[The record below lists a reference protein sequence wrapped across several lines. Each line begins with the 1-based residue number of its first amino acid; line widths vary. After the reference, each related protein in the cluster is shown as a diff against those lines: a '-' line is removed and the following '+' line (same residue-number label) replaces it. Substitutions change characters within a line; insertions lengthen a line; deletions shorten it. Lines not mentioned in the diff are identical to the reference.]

1 MEFCNLFFFLKE
13 SMWRAKEK
21 KGDTDR
27 REEEWGRRESGRRV
41 RGEMQRG
48 GAHVEDITVW
58 VKAQSLFMVRFVRGS
73 RFS

>member
-1 MEFCNLFFFLKE
+1 
-13 SMWRAKEK
+13 MWRAKEK

-48 GAHVEDITVW
+48 GGTCGRHYSVGQGTV
-58 VKAQSLFMVRFVRGS
+58 VVHGAFC
-73 RFS
+73 